1 MGSACGLNYGC
12 KFLHMTSPKIFY
24 ISLFLPNQ
32 VVVKMFLS
40 YPYLKNNEE
49 NSPAYIQ
56 RASSHKKKED
66 RLLKCLPVLLLPDD
80 LRPVKNNKLVITF
93 ILI

>member
-1 MGSACGLNYGC
+1 
-12 KFLHMTSPKIFY
+12 MTSPKIFY